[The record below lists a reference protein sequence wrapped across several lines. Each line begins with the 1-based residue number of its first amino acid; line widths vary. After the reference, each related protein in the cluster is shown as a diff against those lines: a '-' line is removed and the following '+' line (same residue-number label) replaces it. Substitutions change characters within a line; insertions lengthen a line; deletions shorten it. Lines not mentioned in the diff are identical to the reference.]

1 MQKPTDAIENLRN
14 SQRQLDADGCH
25 VGVSRQALEETLEW
39 TEWAYNRIVKLE
51 KEVDRLVADGFSNS
65 GPTRADAVYRL
76 MSEAHDFREVEVWLA
91 AWDACEKSQLKP

>member
-39 TEWAYNRIVKLE
+39 AEWAYNRIVKLE
-51 KEVDRLVADGFSNS
+51 KELDDIETELVDPYDDEDDMEPKG
-65 GPTRADAVYRL
+65 DQ
-76 MSEAHDFREVEVWLA
+76 W
-91 AWDACEKSQLKP
+91 